1 MYLLEHLHDINNF
14 YSKIL
19 RSIGSQN
26 NLTFEQSKLLIAIP
40 FDGISLSDLASNL
53 GIDNSTLTRN
63 IQKLKEKNKIKINFD
78 CYDKR
83 KKILSLSNNGMQ
95 TLKIIEN
102 NICTVLE
109 KLNEYLDVDDIQKIQ
124 NSLEK
129 FNWSLSCLNNE

>member
-1 MYLLEHLHDINNF
+1 MKTI
-14 YSKIL
+14 
-19 RSIGSQN
+19 
-26 NLTFEQSKLLIAIP
+26 
-40 FDGISLSDLASNL
+40 
-53 GIDNSTLTRN
+53 
-63 IQKLKEKNKIKINFD
+63 KEKNKIKINFY

-109 KLNEYLDVDDIQKIQ
+109 KLNKYLDVDDIQKIQ

-129 FNWSLSCLNNE
+129 LNWSLSCINNE